1 MRNLSGVFVLAAA
14 LHGQDPQ
21 IDFVR
26 DVAPI
31 LQQRC
36 VACHGAD
43 KQKGDLRLDRKEDAL
58 PAEDGSIVPGDVDAS
73 EFLRRIGLPDGDDER
88 MPNEGER
95 LSKQHVETLTN
106 WIRAGAAWPV
116 GGDAWFEAERKKL
129 EIPKIEFGIAAPDA
143 ATQQQI
149 DAAVKALRAKGV
161 LCESVAADT
170 PALDVNASLVG
181 SAFTDEDLPHVAA
194 LGPTLV
200 WLNLARTGVTD
211 AGLARIQAL
220 PELRRLSAANTGI
233 GDAGIAALG
242 TPQKLESLNVYGTK
256 VTDAGVAGLGG
267 WPALARVFAFSTAVT
282 EQGGKA
288 LVAQKPGLVVDRG
301 EYAAQRIAAAE
312 REIAERKRREEP
324 ANEACLVNG
333 EKPSR
338 EHFVDVDGIRLVF
351 CCGKCKKKYEADPS
365 AFADKVAELRKQREA
380 QATQQQ
386 AGEQKSGQRP

>member
-14 LHGQDPQ
+14 LHGQDPKV
-21 IDFVR
+21 DFVR

-36 VACHGAD
+36 VSCHGAE

-73 EFLRRIGLPDGDDER
+73 EFLRRVGLPDGDDER

-95 LSKQHVETLTN
+95 LSKEHVETLTN
-106 WIRAGAAWPV
+106 WIRAGAAWPTE
-116 GGDAWFEAERKKL
+116 GDAWFDAERKKL

-143 ATQQQI
+143 ATQQRI
-149 DAAVKALRAKGV
+149 DAAMKALRAKGV

-181 SAFTDEDLPHVAA
+181 AAFTDEDLQHVAA

-211 AGLARIQAL
+211 AGLARIAAL
-220 PELRRLSAANTGI
+220 PELRRLSVANTGV
-233 GDAGIAALG
+233 GDAGLAALG
-242 TPQKLESLNVYGTK
+242 APQKIESLNVYGTK
-256 VTDAGVAGLGG
+256 ATDAGLAGLGG
-267 WPALARVFAFSTAVT
+267 WPALAKVFAFSTAVT
-282 EQGGKA
+282 EQGSKA
-288 LVAQKPGLVVDRG
+288 LAALKPGLVVDRG
-301 EYAAQRIAAAE
+301 EYASLRIAAAE

-324 ANEACLVNG
+324 ANEACIVSG
-333 EKPSR
+333 DKPSR
-338 EHFVDVDGIRLVF
+338 EHFVDVDGLRLVF
-351 CCGKCKKKYEADPS
+351 CCGKCKKKYSDDP
-365 AFADKVAELRKQREA
+365 AAYAEKVAELRKKREA
-380 QATQQQ
+380 ESAQQQ